1 MRLTLCENMRAVPYV
16 PFYLALAGDFWRGE
30 GLDIR
35 HVVSPST
42 SRTATGLLDGSV
54 EVSWGGPMRVMM
66 HHDADP
72 HCPLVCFG
80 QVVARDPF
88 LLIGRTRKP
97 AFRWR
102 DLAGLRVAPA
112 GDVPTP
118 WMTFQDD
125 LQRAGLDPAA
135 IAGRRVR
142 PMARNLQAYLRG
154 SVDVIQLFEPYADR
168 LVSEGRGHVWHRF
181 SERGDIAYTT
191 FYATRRLTSA
201 RREACRRLV
210 RGMARAQAALFAA
223 TPGAIADAVAAFLPE
238 LSREAL
244 TRVIGAYR
252 ASGLWARQP
261 ELPAAPYVRLKAA
274 LISGGLIHRD
284 PPYEKLVDADLSKP
298 DQPGK

>member
-1 MRLTLCENMRAVPYV
+1 VRLTLCENMRAVPYV
-16 PFYLALAGDFWRGE
+16 PFYLALAGDYWRSE

-35 HVVSPST
+35 HVVSPRT
-42 SRTATGLLDGSV
+42 SRTATALLDGSV

-66 HHDADP
+66 HHHADP
-72 HCPLVCFG
+72 ACPLVCFA

-88 LLIGRTRKP
+88 LLVGRSRKP

-102 DLAGLRVAPA
+102 DLVGLRVAPA

-125 LQRAGLDPAA
+125 LQRAGIDPAA
-135 IAGRRVR
+135 LASHRRLR
-142 PMARNLQAYLRG
+142 PMADNLRAFRRG
-154 SVDVIQLFEPYADR
+154 TVDVIQVFEPHADR

-191 FYATRRLTSA
+191 FYATRRFTRS

-210 RGMARAQAALFAA
+210 RGIARAQAALFAA
-223 TPGAIADAVAAFLPE
+223 TPGAIADAVAPFLPE

-244 TRVIGAYR
+244 TRIVGAYR
-252 ASGLWARQP
+252 DGGVWARTP
-261 ELPAAPYVRLKAA
+261 DFPPAPYLRLKAA
-274 LISGGLIHRD
+274 LVSGGLIRSD
-284 PPYEKLVDADLSKP
+284 PAYEKLVDPALSRAD
-298 DQPGK
+298 

>member
-16 PFYLALAGDFWRGE
+16 PFYLALAGDYWRGE

-35 HVVSPST
+35 HVLSPST
-42 SRTATGLLDGSV
+42 ARTATGLLDGSV

-72 HCPLVCFG
+72 GCPLVCFA

-88 LLIGRTRKP
+88 LLVGRSRKP

-102 DLAGLRVAPA
+102 DLVGLRVAPA

-142 PMARNLQAYLRG
+142 PMADNVRAFLRG
-154 SVDVIQLFEPYADR
+154 TVDVIQVFEPHADR
-168 LVSEGRGHVWHRF
+168 LVSQGRGHVWHRF
-181 SERGDIAYTT
+181 SERGDVVYTT
-191 FYATRRLTSA
+191 FYSTRRFTRT

-210 RGMARAQAALFAA
+210 RGIARAQAALFAA
-223 TPGAIADAVAAFLPE
+223 TPRAIAEAVAPFLPE
-238 LSREAL
+238 LSRDAL
-244 TRVIGAYR
+244 TRIVAAYR
-252 ASGLWARQP
+252 ASGLWARTTD
-261 ELPAAPYVRLKAA
+261 LPPAPYLRLKAA
-274 LISGGLIHRD
+274 LVSGRLIRSD
-284 PPYEKLVDADLSKP
+284 PAYEKVVDAALSRL
-298 DQPGK
+298 D

>member
-16 PFYLALAGDFWRGE
+16 PFYVALAGDYWRSE

-35 HVVSPST
+35 HVLSPST
-42 SRTATGLLDGSV
+42 ARTATGLLDGSV

-66 HHDADP
+66 HHDADAAS
-72 HCPLVCFG
+72 PLVCFA

-88 LLIGRTRKP
+88 LLVGRGRRT

-135 IAGRRVR
+135 IAGRRRLR
-142 PMARNLQAYLRG
+142 PMAENVRAFLRG
-154 SVDVIQLFEPYADR
+154 AVDVIQVFEPYADR
-168 LVSEGRGHVWHRF
+168 LVSDGRGHVWHRF
-181 SERGDIAYTT
+181 SERGDVAYTT
-191 FYATRRLTSA
+191 FYSTHRFTRA

-223 TPGAIADAVAAFLPE
+223 TPRAIAEAAAPFLPE
-238 LSREAL
+238 LSRDAL
-244 TRVIGAYR
+244 TRIVAAYR
-252 ASGLWARQP
+252 ANGLWARTP
-261 ELPAAPYVRLKAA
+261 DLPPAPYLRLKAA
-274 LISGGLIHRD
+274 LVSGGLIRSD
-284 PPYEKLVDADLSKP
+284 PPYDAVVDAALSRV
-298 DQPGK
+298 D